1 MLQQKEFNGDF
12 INQEDFNTTPIFSD
26 TEKHLACI
34 FVLDTSGSMTLHSA
48 IDQLNMG
55 LKIFKEQTIRDN
67 STMAQACIDIALIS
81 FDSEVKVIQ
90 DFTPISQMITPNL
103 EAYGQTKMGEAL
115 DTAMDMITRRKKAY
129 VASGTPYFRPWL
141 FCITDGQPTDGYK
154 EAAERLQWMEENRKL
169 VSYCIGVEGCNYSV
183 MQEIFDPN
191 SIFGLKDCDFVGLFK
206 FVSASITPVINS
218 KEGTPAVNVDVPSS
232 MFHIPLN

>member
-34 FVLDTSGSMTLHSA
+34 FVLDTSGSMALHNA

-55 LKIFKEQTIRDN
+55 LKVFKEQTIQDN
-67 STMAQACIDIALIS
+67 SAMAQACIDIALIS
-81 FDSEVKVIQ
+81 FDSEVNVVQ
-90 DFTPISQMITPNL
+90 DFTPISEMVTPDL

-141 FCITDGQPTDGYK
+141 FCF
-154 EAAERLQWMEENRKL
+154 R
-169 VSYCIGVEGCNYSV
+169 
-183 MQEIFDPN
+183 
-191 SIFGLKDCDFVGLFK
+191 
-206 FVSASITPVINS
+206 
-218 KEGTPAVNVDVPSS
+218 
-232 MFHIPLN
+232 